1 MPPDGY
7 GFLSKRVVSVQV
19 AQSSYCSANRTGF
32 RDRLRCMVE
41 ISLAL
46 RGLRDVPVGR
56 DGLAER
62 HDGRA
67 QVQIPRPMN
76 HPRIGPRSATRFL
89 EVYRMRT
96 VFVNGSY
103 VPENEAQIS
112 IFDRGSLFGD
122 AVYEV
127 TSVLDGKLVEYEGHM
142 TRLRRSLDELK
153 LPSPA
158 TDEELLEIHRELV
171 KRNDLTEGLIYLQIS
186 RGAADR
192 DFLFP
197 GPDVKPTLLMFPQ
210 KKSLI
215 NSALAE
221 RGQKIIL
228 VEDLRWRRCDIKTV
242 QLLYASMV
250 KNQAHD
256 AGADDA
262 WMVLDG
268 EITEGS
274 SNNAYIVTEDG
285 TIVTR
290 DLSTD
295 ILHGITRKSVL
306 QCAAELQLKVEER
319 PFTVAEAKAAAE
331 AFSTS
336 ATSFVNPVIEIDGST
351 IGEGKPGPIAQ
362 RLRQVYIETSKAAG
376 I

>member
-1 MPPDGY
+1 
-7 GFLSKRVVSVQV
+7 
-19 AQSSYCSANRTGF
+19 
-32 RDRLRCMVE
+32 
-41 ISLAL
+41 
-46 RGLRDVPVGR
+46 
-56 DGLAER
+56 
-62 HDGRA
+62 
-67 QVQIPRPMN
+67 
-76 HPRIGPRSATRFL
+76 
-89 EVYRMRT
+89 MRT

-103 VPENEAQIS
+103 VPENEASIS

-127 TSVLDGKLVEYEGHM
+127 TSVLDGKLIDYEGHM
-142 TRLRRSLDELK
+142 TRLRRSLAELK

-158 TDEELLEIHRELV
+158 TDEELLEIHRKLVEL
-171 KRNDLTEGLIYLQIS
+171 NGIEEGLVYLQIS

-197 GPDVKPTLLMFPQ
+197 GPDVKPTLLLFTQ

-228 VEDLRWRRCDIKTV
+228 VDDLRWRRCDIKTV
-242 QLLYASMV
+242 QLLYASLV

-274 SNNAYIVTEDG
+274 SNNAYIVTADG

-295 ILHGITRKSVL
+295 ILHGITRKAVL
-306 QCAAELQLKVEER
+306 KCAEELQLKIEER
-319 PFTVAEAKAAAE
+319 PFTVAEAKAAKE

-336 ATSFVNPVIEIDGST
+336 ATSFVNPVIEIDGAK

-362 RLRQVYIETSKAAG
+362 RLRQVYIDTSKAAG